1 MYNRYVIKYKHP
13 NINAWKTKKKQ
24 NTSHWKWTIG
34 FWKGFNDFD
43 MCSIFIGKVL
53 HFIVFYLNYIQNP
66 TIVQYDTLCVSLFH
80 LPVFWYL
87 CIPPSCVVVFRLNF
101 VLRGWGLW
109 MIEGKQMCAQPE
121 TQEFLS
127 NSLHLLHTAVQ
138 CKYTQTQIHPNT
150 SHYREIPCTGCV
162 WRLIK
167 CRSLLRSVLSA
178 FVRKRALGIPFMI
191 QSEW

>member
-43 MCSIFIGKVL
+43 MCSIFIGNVL
-53 HFIVFYLNYIQNP
+53 HLTVFYLDYIQNP
-66 TIVQYDTLCVSLFH
+66 TIVQFDTLCVSLFH

-101 VLRGWGLW
+101 VLRGVVGALDDR
-109 MIEGKQMCAQPE
+109 GE
-121 TQEFLS
+121 TDVRAARDPGIPIKFTPS
-127 NSLHLLHTAVQ
+127 TPHCSAVQ
-138 CKYTQTQIHPNT
+138 ILPNT
-150 SHYREIPCTGCV
+150 NTPKYVPLQRDPVHWLC
-162 WRLIK
+162 LK
-167 CRSLLRSVLSA
+167 A
-178 FVRKRALGIPFMI
+178 D
-191 QSEW
+191 